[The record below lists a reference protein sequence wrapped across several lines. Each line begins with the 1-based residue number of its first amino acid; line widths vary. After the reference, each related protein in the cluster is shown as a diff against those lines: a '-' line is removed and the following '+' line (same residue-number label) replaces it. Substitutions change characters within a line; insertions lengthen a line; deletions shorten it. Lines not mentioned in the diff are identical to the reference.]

1 VIDWNERIKH
11 LRRMSAELEQQALRT
26 QGRERLII
34 GRIADELH
42 DFATDIARELALE
55 EGYSLDE
62 SPYDEEGD
70 IPGWLDQ
77 PTPAT
82 SETDPGDS

>member
-1 VIDWNERIKH
+1 MIDWIERIQH
-11 LRRMSAELEQQALRT
+11 LRRMSSELEQQALRT

-42 DFATDIARELALE
+42 AFAADIARELALE
-55 EGYSLDE
+55 ENPSPDE
-62 SPYDEEGD
+62 FSDDEQEE

-77 PTPAT
+77 P
-82 SETDPGDS
+82 EG

>member
-1 VIDWNERIKH
+1 MIDWNERITH

-34 GRIADELH
+34 GRIADELSA
-42 DFATDIARELALE
+42 FATDIARELALE
-55 EGYSLDE
+55 EGYTLDE
-62 SPYDEEGD
+62 SPYDTDDD

-77 PTPAT
+77 PEPT
-82 SETDPGDS
+82 SED

>member
-1 VIDWNERIKH
+1 MIDWNERIKH

-55 EGYSLDE
+55 EDYSLDE
-62 SPYDEEGD
+62 YPDEAQTE

-77 PTPAT
+77 PTTA
-82 SETDPGDS
+82 SDD